1 VLLGVKGTRSRLW
14 QRGLAID
21 VKRCA
26 PTYHAT
32 RADWKRIMFSH
43 QSAVHLLLWAQPY
56 SDGSA
61 LHC

>member
-1 VLLGVKGTRSRLW
+1 VLPGVKGTRSRLW
-14 QRGLAID
+14 QRGLATD

-26 PTYHAT
+26 PTYHAI
-32 RADWKRIMFSH
+32 RADWMRIKFSH
-43 QSAVHLLLWAQPY
+43 QSAVLLWAQPY